1 MKSLNLGLIFIFKS
15 SKNPK
20 RKNYVQN
27 DKYSEKKIFLKMKKY
42 KNTRISKEKIINPP
56 SL

>member
-20 RKNYVQN
+20 RKYNVQN

>member
-20 RKNYVQN
+20 RKNNVQN
-27 DKYSEKKIFLKMKKY
+27 EKYSEKKNIFKD
-42 KNTRISKEKIINPP
+42 EKI
-56 SL
+56 